1 MFLIIAKDSFTSL
14 LKIKYNYIELNTSKI
29 IKRWLDYLENRKRS
43 NNKVKKLN
51 WFKKIKE

>member
-29 IKRWLDYLENRKRS
+29 IKRWLDYLENRRRS

-51 WFKKIKE
+51 WFKK